1 MLLEAAVDVEVE
13 GVLIVLVEVLACAVV
28 VGSEDVVSDVVVLL
42 EPNVVVEAVFAGFEV
57 VDDVVGVVS
66 VDDVVPSDVVDV
78 LLVAAVVV
86 VGVVLEAVV
95 SSPGSTVGEVVVPVV
110 I

>member
-1 MLLEAAVDVEVE
+1 MLLEAAADVEVD
-13 GVLIVLVEVLACAVV
+13 GVPIVLLDELPCVV
-28 VGSEDVVSDVVVLL
+28 VVKFKDVSYVVVLL
-42 EPNVVVEAVFAGFEV
+42 EPNVVVEAVVAGFEV

-66 VDDVVPSDVVDV
+66 VDNVVPSNVVVV

-95 SSPGSTVGEVVVPVV
+95 PSPGSTVGEVVVPVV

>member
-13 GVLIVLVEVLACAVV
+13 GVLIVLVEALPCAVV
-28 VGSEDVVSDVVVLL
+28 VCSEDVVSDVVVLL
-42 EPNVVVEAVFAGFEV
+42 EPDVLVEAVVVGFEI
-57 VDDVVGVVS
+57 VDDVPGVVS
-66 VDDVVPSDVVDV
+66 VDAVVPSEVVVV

-86 VGVVLEAVV
+86 VSVVPSAGATVDVVVVL
-95 SSPGSTVGEVVVPVV
+95 VV